1 MFAAATLISCND
13 KPAPTAGSATTG
25 SATAGSATSAKPQ
38 ETAAVAKAC
47 ASVEAALAKLPAP
60 QIVQAAKVA
69 WPPPSGAACHY
80 SPVEDLNGDG
90 QQDLQVACEPGTGEE
105 SMGELAFRLYAT
117 TADGCLVDVGQ
128 LAGVE
133 WHPAA
138 ANPAIPAVVGGF
150 RTLEA
155 RGAGVEEDVGTSVE
169 TITYKYDPATKQYV
183 IAERHDD
190 LVGDPTS
197 DVEPAD
203 PKAKSHAGK
212 KREITENS
220 VGKVTIGMAGKT
232 VLAMKGAK
240 KRKPTCAC
248 AYDVVLRKLRI
259 SVGEDNKVCEIAVSD
274 PAYKLAS
281 GIGIGSTL
289 QEVTQALGAPVEEP
303 ATGALRAGGF
313 SLGFSASPPRPDS
326 KVTALSVGG
335 CGE

>member
-13 KPAPTAGSATTG
+13 KPAATA
-25 SATAGSATSAKPQ
+25 ATAGSATSASPA
-38 ETAAVAKAC
+38 EPAVVAKAC

-69 WPPPSGAACHY
+69 WPPPFGAACHFN
-80 SPVEDLNGDG
+80 PIEDLNSDG
-90 QQDLQVACEPGTGEE
+90 QQDVQVACDPGTGEE
-105 SMGELAFRLYAT
+105 AMGELAFRLYAT

-138 ANPAIPAVVGGF
+138 ANPAIPAVVAGF

-155 RGAGVEEDVGTSVE
+155 RGAGVEEDVGVSVE
-169 TITYKYDPATKQYV
+169 TITYKYDPATKQYAV
-183 IAERHDD
+183 AERHDD

-203 PKAKSHAGK
+203 PKAKPAGK
-212 KREITENS
+212 KREITANS

-259 SVGEDNKVCEIAVSD
+259 SVGEDNKVCEIAVAD
-274 PAYKLAS
+274 PSYKLAS